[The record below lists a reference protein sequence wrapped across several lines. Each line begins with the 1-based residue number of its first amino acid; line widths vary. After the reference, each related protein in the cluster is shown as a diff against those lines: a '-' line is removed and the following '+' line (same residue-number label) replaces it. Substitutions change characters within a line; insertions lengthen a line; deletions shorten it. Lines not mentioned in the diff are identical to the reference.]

1 MTDETDGAT
10 RVEMTDL
17 LGQIIVLMGQSA
29 SHRHLF
35 LSDLEWLVMPAIGR
49 RQMRLWRRDTER
61 GPIPAI
67 YASWAFVS
75 PEVDQRFASGRLRLT
90 PAEWTSG
97 EMMWLID
104 LVAPMGGADA
114 AIKEMTGRCSR
125 AGLSRHCRPPPAG
138 CFGQR
143 VLSWP
148 GKLIRVFRAKT
159 IRVCGDRRG
168 LPDRN

>member
-1 MTDETDGAT
+1 MTDETEGAT

-97 EMMWLID
+97 EIMWLID

-114 AIKEMTGRCSR
+114 AIKEMTEKMFPGRVIKTLQTA
-125 AGLSRHCRPPPAG
+125 AGGGVSVREYL
-138 CFGQR
+138 GQA
-143 VLSWP
+143 S
-148 GKLIRVFRAKT
+148 
-159 IRVCGDRRG
+159 
-168 LPDRN
+168 